1 MTITCLALSFL
12 AAAFLTQL
20 SMGYCLSGC
29 FLLKQQDKILLIFL
43 MGMNF
48 LSVPPHTA
56 NLLCEMTLMTPLKIE
71 DTIAWV
77 RQIIQ
82 LCSY

>member
-20 SMGYCLSGC
+20 SVGYCLSGC
-29 FLLKQQDKILLIFL
+29 LLLKQQNKILLTFL

-48 LSVPPHTA
+48 LSVPPYTA
-56 NLLCEMTLMTPLKIE
+56 NLLRQMTLMTSLMTVDLI
-71 DTIAWV
+71 DWV
-77 RQIIQ
+77 KQIM
-82 LCSY
+82 